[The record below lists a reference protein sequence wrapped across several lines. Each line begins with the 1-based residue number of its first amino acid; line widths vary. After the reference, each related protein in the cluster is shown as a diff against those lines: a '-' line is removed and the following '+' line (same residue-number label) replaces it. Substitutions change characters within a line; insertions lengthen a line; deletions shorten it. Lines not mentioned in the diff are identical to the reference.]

1 MRSARG
7 WSLVELVMVIIIVG
21 TLAAFIGPL
30 LLKAVSAYDMTE
42 GTVGAYAKMRY
53 AMERIA
59 REVREVRRSPAD
71 TANLDIS
78 SMTAINF
85 TFYKADGTQVA
96 ITFAAPNVTLNY
108 VGTASGTLTD
118 QVSAF
123 TFAYYQ
129 QDGTTAATNAAN
141 VAYVQASLTLTE
153 GTNNFA
159 NRQRFDLRNP
169 Q

>member
-59 REVREVRRSPAD
+59 REVHFVALIREHV
-71 TANLDIS
+71 ANHLQDLLL
-78 SMTAINF
+78 
-85 TFYKADGTQVA
+85 VA
-96 ITFAAPNVTLNY
+96 GLVHQH
-108 VGTASGTLTD
+108 GEHQHG
-118 QVSAF
+118 
-123 TFAYYQ
+123 
-129 QDGTTAATNAAN
+129 
-141 VAYVQASLTLTE
+141 VQ
-153 GTNNFA
+153 
-159 NRQRFDLRNP
+159 P
-169 Q
+169 W

>member
-1 MRSARG
+1 MRRPRG
-7 WSLVELVMVIIIVG
+7 WSLIELVLVIVVLGI
-21 TLAAFIGPL
+21 LAAFVGPL
-30 LLKAVSAYDMTE
+30 LLSSLRAYDLTSN
-42 GTVGAYAKMRY
+42 TVSIYSKMRY
-53 AMERIA
+53 AMERMA
-59 REVREVRRSPAD
+59 REIREVRRSPAD
-71 TANLDIS
+71 AANFDIS
-78 SMTAINF
+78 SMTASTL
-85 TFYKADGTQVA
+85 TFFKGDGTQV
-96 ITFAAPNVTLNY
+96 TVSSGGGNLTLNY

-141 VAYVQASLTLTE
+141 VAFVEFSLTLTL

-159 NRQRFDLRNP
+159 NRQRVDLRNP